1 MPIEIQAVLVTMFEP
16 GGSHQG
22 EFSRFLET
30 GELAPVDPADC
41 GLDNVWLSH
50 DGGLLAVV
58 AGVGAANTAVS
69 LTALGMCSC
78 FDLSRAYWLISG
90 IAGGDPAVTS
100 LGSPVWTDWVIDG
113 DLAFDIDIREAPAGW
128 PTGIFPL
135 GAREPY
141 GSIHDD
147 SGVFGHTYQTFQ
159 LNPELVAAARRA
171 TADIELLDTPVVEAA
186 RADYSEEPV
195 ALEAPRLRVGSNLSG
210 ARFWHGHHHN
220 DWARRWVDYWSRG
233 CAKFTTSAMEDS
245 GSLLAIRHLE
255 RCGRA
260 DFSRVAV
267 LRTISNFTTPPDS
280 ISAHH
285 NLVGHP
291 SEDAHFPAYEV
302 ALENG
307 FRTARRFLAAC
318 HGF

>member
-1 MPIEIQAVLVTMFEP
+1 MSISIKCVLVTMFEP
-16 GGSHQG
+16 GGSQPG
-22 EFSRFLET
+22 EFSRFFET
-30 GELAPVDPADC
+30 GELDPVDPADC
-41 GLDNVWLSH
+41 GFGNVWLSR
-50 DGGLLAVV
+50 DGSLLAVV

-69 LTALGMCSC
+69 LTALGLCPS
-78 FDLSRAYWLISG
+78 FDLSQAYWLICG
-90 IAGGDPAVTS
+90 IAGGDPSLTS

-113 DLAFDIDIREAPAGW
+113 DLAFDIDIRDAPAGW

-141 GSIHDD
+141 GPINDD
-147 SGVFGHTYQTFQ
+147 SGVFGHTYQIFQ
-159 LNPELVAAARRA
+159 LNPELIQAARQA
-171 TADIELLDTPVVEAA
+171 TADLELLDTPVVEAA
-186 RADYSEEPV
+186 RSAYKGV
-195 ALEAPRLRVGSNLSG
+195 AAALEPPRVRVGANLSG

-220 DWARRWVDYWSRG
+220 DWARRWVEYWSKGR
-233 CAKFTTSAMEDS
+233 ARFTTSAMEDS

-255 RCGRA
+255 QCGRA

-291 SEDAHFPAYEV
+291 SEEAHFPAYEV

-307 FRTARRFLAAC
+307 FRVARKFLAGC
-318 HGF
+318 RT